1 MESVALIRT
10 PAVACVALP
19 TPSSNGI
26 HIVRRGAGHPSGVA
40 EDEYEGFRQRLAD
53 ELREATDPASGRRI
67 VSRVWTR
74 DEVFEG
80 PYKSLAADLTLEL
93 ADGGLVSILA
103 SDTPFMGRAET
114 SGTHRRNGIFIAR
127 GPGIERGVRLS
138 GLSILDVAPLLL
150 HSLGLEI
157 PAGMKGTL
165 PSAAIDPSWRVPG
178 RVRAAVPAESE
189 PEAAE
194 EAHITKE
201 DELKLAQRLRDLGY
215 ID

>member
-1 MESVALIRT
+1 
-10 PAVACVALP
+10 
-19 TPSSNGI
+19 
-26 HIVRRGAGHPSGVA
+26 
-40 EDEYEGFRQRLAD
+40 DEYEGFRQRLAD

-157 PAGMKGTL
+157 PAGMEGTL
-165 PSAAIDPSWRVPG
+165 PSAAIDPSWRVSG
-178 RVRAAVPAESE
+178 RVRAAVPAVSD
-189 PEAAE
+189 PEAAAAAHFTQE
-194 EAHITKE
+194 EQLT
-201 DELKLAQRLRDLGY
+201 L
-215 ID
+215 